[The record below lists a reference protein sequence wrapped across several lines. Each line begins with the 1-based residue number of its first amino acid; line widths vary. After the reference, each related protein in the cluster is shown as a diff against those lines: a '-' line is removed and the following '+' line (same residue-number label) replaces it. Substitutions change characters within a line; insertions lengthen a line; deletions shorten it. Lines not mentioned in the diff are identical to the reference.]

1 MFQEHSNK
9 PMHGRDQKGGVKGSI
24 LVFGCPDLRSNF
36 AGWPS
41 FLTAPSELGM
51 EWVCHTVMQ
60 PHNNTVIMSL
70 RIFCG
75 ILNRLIKVVDQSLKE
90 G

>member
-1 MFQEHSNK
+1 
-9 PMHGRDQKGGVKGSI
+9 MHGRDQKGGVKGSI

-41 FLTAPSELGM
+41 FLAAQSELGM
-51 EWVCHTVMQ
+51 EWVCHTVIVMQ
-60 PHNNTVIMSL
+60 PHPGARLSYSHNNTVILSL

-75 ILNRLIKVVDQSLKE
+75 ILIR
-90 G
+90 